1 MSPSEIN
8 KSDSIMKSCNATLCR
23 AGRKH
28 FETAVCFEPCKS
40 PNFDADAKTC
50 TFPSMTHLFN
60 AVVVNTR
67 AKFVGLAPQCL
78 RMRQMD
84 QQCKVEYNA
93 SASYVQGV
101 SKK

>member
-1 MSPSEIN
+1 
-8 KSDSIMKSCNATLCR
+8 MKRCNATLCG

-28 FETAVCFEPCKS
+28 FGTAVCFENCKS

-50 TFPSMTHLFN
+50 IFSGMANLFN
-60 AVVVNTR
+60 AAVVNTR